1 MRFFRLQGIALVLA
15 VAFALGFEVATQQSA
30 YCQTTTSGMVGTVTD
45 SSGAAVP
52 NADVTLQN
60 STTGAKY
67 SEITNATGFY
77 RFAELPPGQG
87 YVAIFSAKGFA
98 TYKVTDI
105 YLTLG
110 VIRTQNATIAVGAN
124 ISTVQVTA
132 TSSEV
137 TIDTTDATVGTNI
150 DVRSLDSLPV
160 QQRTGP
166 QALFEMQA
174 GVTDTGSVTGSR
186 VDQND
191 VTLDGL
197 DVNDLVTGGAGYNS
211 SPNGVS
217 EGIRNQAIVGG
228 APIDSLDQFTGS
240 VAGGTSDSGPGG
252 GGQFS
257 LVTKGGTNKFHG
269 NLNEY
274 NRNTSFVA
282 NSWFANNASPQ
293 VPRNHLIQNQF
304 GGDLGGP
311 ITIPHLF
318 SGKNRAFF
326 FFDFN
331 DNHVIRSILAQ
342 RAVPLDSLRAGN
354 VYYNT
359 AAGGKK
365 ELTPAQF
372 AAFDPLGK
380 GTPSQWLA
388 AFSKRFPEPNNT
400 SAGDGVNSS
409 GYLFNAP
416 DSDIGTNYVG
426 RVDWNLTQKMS
437 LFFKFAFVRDDAVNQ
452 IEAFDNSGATNPD
465 SNRSYNF
472 VVGHTWEITPTATNR
487 VYLGEVVEKQS
498 NLVVGNPSDSTWNPN
513 GTTFFTFDDG
523 TGPALV
529 SSLYLAPGGSAQRV
543 PVPVLR
549 DDFSWTKGRHTFSF
563 GGSFKNILAH
573 NTLLSDINTTEEG
586 MGGYTLD
593 LCGPTPA
600 GSSPACGGT
609 NPDLRPS
616 DIATAG
622 SAGNSAIY
630 DWDQAF
636 AFMIGRI
643 GEVSSVF
650 NYNKSGQALKQLTGD
665 QRFYRHYETQ
675 LYVQDSFKVTPS
687 LTATYGF
694 GYQYFTVPYETRG
707 LETVQNI
714 SFQQYL
720 NARVAQS
727 NEGNDDSDAVPLISY
742 LLGGKANGS
751 SAPSMYTPEF
761 KDLSPHLAFAWNPGF
776 DKKLVINASG
786 GVAYDR
792 TVITAIQLLQDN
804 NSYLFQQPLALPQGT
819 PGNPYKSIATSPR
832 LDSHNDISTVS
843 GIVAPPTPQA
853 PYLPFA
859 NPTTC
864 AGASAQAGYT
874 VDPCGLYLGSAFNS
888 ATVDTGLKTPYNIN
902 FNFGVQRQMPW
913 DMVAKIN
920 YVGHLGRRLIG
931 QADVNQV
938 LDFPDNTG
946 KSTQT
951 LGQAMAGLT
960 TQLRAGA
967 TKATIK
973 PEPWFEDVVLG
984 NSAASGF
991 TLPVGDANYTQF
1003 LVDTWGSF
1011 ARRGDFGDTVQY
1023 LADNGAPPNVGSA
1036 AQFSENSFYTN
1047 QAFSTYH
1054 GLLFTLNK
1062 NLSHGASFDFNYTYS
1077 HSIDNTSEY
1086 ANSQGDTGIGGI
1098 GLICDIVRPRECRAS
1113 SDFDIRH
1120 YITADGTYQLPFG
1133 RKRMFANSGPNWVDE
1148 VIGQWDVSGVAV
1160 WHTGVPW
1167 STVSNAFVASYS
1179 NDAPGILVGPAAN
1192 IATHVTKL
1200 AGGGV
1205 NIFADEN
1212 QNTSVTTAADSF
1224 EGPIGFQI
1232 GPRNELRGPKYFNTD
1247 LGLQKTFPIIGES
1260 LSFKFRADAF
1270 NALNHPNFNLPANNV
1285 YNGYDQQDVTS
1296 NSFGQ
1301 ISTTVEPAGNL
1312 NNGARVLQL
1321 SGRLEF

>member
-1 MRFFRLQGIALVLA
+1 MRFFRLQGIALVFA
-15 VAFALGFEVATQQSA
+15 VAFALGFVLTTQQPDA
-30 YCQTTTSGMVGTVTD
+30 YCQATTAGMVGTVTD
-45 SSGAAVP
+45 ASGAAVP
-52 NADVTLQN
+52 GADVTLQN
-60 STTGAKY
+60 TTTGAKY

-77 RFAELPPGQG
+77 RFSEIPPGQG
-87 YVAIFSAKGFA
+87 YVAVFTAKGFA
-98 TYKVTDI
+98 IFKVTDI
-105 YLTLG
+105 YLTVG
-110 VIRTQNATIAVGAN
+110 VIRTQNATLAVGAN

-137 TIDTTDATVGTNI
+137 TIDTTDATVGNNI
-150 DVRSLDSLPV
+150 DIRTLDSLPV
-160 QQRTGP
+160 QQRNGP

-197 DVNDLVTGGAGYNS
+197 DVNNLVTGGVGYNS
-211 SPNGVS
+211 SPNGVA
-217 EGIRNQAIVGG
+217 EGIRDQEIIGG
-228 APIDSLDQFTGS
+228 APVDSLEQFTGS
-240 VAGGTSDSGPGG
+240 VAGGTADSGPGG

-257 LVTKGGTNKFHG
+257 LVTKGGTNQFHG
-269 NLNEY
+269 DLNEY

-304 GGDLGGP
+304 GGAIGGP

-318 SGKNRAFF
+318 SGKDRAFF

-342 RAVPLDSLRAGN
+342 RAVPLDSLRAGT
-354 VYYNT
+354 VKYIDNT
-359 AAGGKK
+359 STPTSTHLTT
-365 ELTPAQF
+365 LTPTQF
-372 AAFDPLGK
+372 AAIDPTGK
-380 GTPSQWLA
+380 GTPSTWLA

-400 SAGDGVNSS
+400 SAGDQVNSS

-416 DSDIGTNYVG
+416 YSDIGTNYVG

-452 IEAFDNSGATNPD
+452 IEAFDNGGATNPD
-465 SNRSYNF
+465 SDRSYNF
-472 VVGHTWEITPTATNR
+472 VVGHTWLISPTATNR
-487 VYLGEVVEKQS
+487 VYLGETVQKQS

-549 DDFSWTKGRHTFSF
+549 DDFSWTKGRHTFDF
-563 GGSFKNILAH
+563 GGSFKNILIH
-573 NTLLSDINTTEEG
+573 NTLVSDINTTEEG
-586 MGGYTLD
+586 MGGNVLS
-593 LCGPTPA
+593 LCGPTPSGA
-600 GSSPACGGT
+600 SPACGSVGT
-609 NPDLRPS
+609 TPNPDLRPS
-616 DIATAG
+616 NIATTG
-622 SAGNSAIY
+622 STGNTAEY

-636 AFMIGRI
+636 GFMIGRI

-675 LYVQDSFKVTPS
+675 LYVQDSFKIIPS

-694 GYQYFTVPYETRG
+694 GYQYFSVPYETRG
-707 LETVQNI
+707 LEAVQDT

-727 NEGNDDSDAVPLISY
+727 AEGDDSSDHSVPLISY
-742 LLGGKANGS
+742 LLGGKANGA
-751 SAPSMYTPEF
+751 SAPSLYQPEY
-761 KDLSPHLAFAWNPGF
+761 KDLSPHVAFAWNPGF

-792 TVITAIQLLQDN
+792 TVIAAIQLLQDN
-804 NSYLFQQPLALPQGT
+804 NSYLFQQPLPLPQGT
-819 PGNPYKSIATSPR
+819 GGTYNAIKTGPR
-832 LDSHNDISTVS
+832 LDSHNDLGNVS
-843 GIVAPPTPQA
+843 GIVAPPTPSA

-859 NPTTC
+859 NPNSC
-864 AGASAQAGYT
+864 AGTGLN
-874 VDPCGLYLGSAFNS
+874 VCGLALGSAFNS
-888 ATVDTGLKTPYNIN
+888 ATIDTNLKTPYNIN
-902 FNFGVQRQMPW
+902 FNYGVQRQMPW

-946 KSTQT
+946 KSNQT
-951 LGQAMAGLT
+951 LAQAMAGLT
-960 TQLRAGA
+960 LQLRGGA
-967 TKATIK
+967 TAATVK
-973 PEPWFEDVVLG
+973 PEPFFEDIMG
-984 NSAASGF
+984 PG
-991 TLPVGDANYTQF
+991 YTVF
-1003 LVDTWGSF
+1003 LVNNWGPF
-1011 ARRGDFGDTVQY
+1011 AYRGDFGDTVWFMAY
-1023 LADNGAPPNVGSA
+1023 TGAPPNVGSA

-1047 QAFSTYH
+1047 QGFSTYH

-1077 HSIDNTSEY
+1077 HSIDNTSNF

-1098 GLICDIVRPRECRAS
+1098 GLICDIVRPRECRGS

-1120 YITADGTYQLPFG
+1120 YITTDGTYQLPFG
-1133 RKRMFANSGPNWVDE
+1133 KGRMFLNTIPRGLDE
-1148 VIGQWDVSGVAV
+1148 VVGKWDLSGLAI

-1179 NDAPGILVGPAAN
+1179 NDAPGILIGPKSN

-1212 QNTSVTTAADSF
+1212 QNTNNFKAANSF

-1232 GPRNELRGPKYFNTD
+1232 GPRNELRGPKFFNAD
-1247 LGLQKTFPIIGES
+1247 LGLQKTFPIIGER
-1260 LSFKFRADAF
+1260 LNFKFRADAF

-1296 NSFGQ
+1296 TSFGQ
-1301 ISTTVEPAGNL
+1301 ISTTVEQPGNL